1 MERRKGKRKER
12 KTLPSLNKKY
22 KKKKEDTVWYNC

>member
-22 KKKKEDTVWYNC
+22 KKKKRRYSLV